1 MIGFGFVAI
10 GIIFNSEKD
19 LIGGAEGI
27 AIKTPGKLTLPI
39 VRQLVDGIL
48 LVDEEEIEEAVRL
61 LLEVEKT
68 VVEGAGSVGLAS
80 LIKDRDRFGGRK
92 MGIILSGGNIDL
104 PILSAIVERSMVRS
118 GRLVRLDVEIRDV
131 PGALAE
137 VTRCIGDAGANI
149 VEVRH
154 QRAFTR
160 EPLQS
165 VSVEFVL
172 MTRGLE
178 HLQQIMGILKSEGFE
193 SLPSPA
199 GDCASHY

>member
-178 HLQQIMGILKSEGFE
+178 HLQQIMEILKSEGYKTH
-193 SLPSPA
+193 LRPIA
-199 GDCASHY
+199 